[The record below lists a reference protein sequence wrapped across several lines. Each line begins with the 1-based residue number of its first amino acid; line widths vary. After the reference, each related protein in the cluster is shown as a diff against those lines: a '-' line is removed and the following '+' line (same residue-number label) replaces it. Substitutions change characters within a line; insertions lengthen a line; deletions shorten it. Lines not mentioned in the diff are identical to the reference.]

1 MTTSQPPKPLVVSFP
16 FLCLLLL
23 GSAVTSF
30 GQATLSGTVK
40 DSSGAAIAGA
50 TVTARNTASGTS
62 YTVSADSEGKY
73 ELKDVASGPYRVT
86 ASSLGFSD
94 LGVNLSVEA
103 SGNATQDFTLSAGSL
118 QDEVTVTAAKGLRA
132 AAEIPQAI
140 TVVGA
145 LELETRRPI
154 GVAEAYERTPSVNQT
169 DPNPQRARPTIRGFQ
184 SSRLLIAVDGERLNN
199 QRFAA
204 DFVGVSPSLVD
215 ITQIESVE
223 VVAGSGSSLYGSD
236 AIGGTINII
245 TKGPQRAI
253 GTEHRLDARLDTDFS
268 SNSRFRRGGL
278 ALGYGEDWF
287 GVRVNY
293 ARFLNPNYRMGGT
306 AITRDEVIRFGRF
319 AVQAGTAAGQTGA
332 GLINAYPVFS
342 LPANTE
348 ISNSGGNG
356 QIGGADF
363 IMFPSERQNL
373 RLRYSLNR
381 YGDLGVPWSEFPTTT
396 NRANTGFSDFDKFS
410 ARYELRDITSW
421 FPRLSASIFWQKYR
435 RQLDEIRYNI
445 PADNPAAGINSSYA
459 TVIVSPGPPPVTR
472 SDFTGKDS
480 ARLLLA
486 DAHTLNS
493 NETTGFDVQM
503 NFLPWKN
510 AIYITGVNH
519 SLDRNRDRFDET
531 RFSVGGPPGTPP
543 IGTVTSRLIDVR
555 NTPYSDYKNYGW
567 YNQLEQNTKYVR
579 LVGGFRV
586 DNWRTVANPT
596 PGFPVGTLRALSAAL
611 VPAIQA
617 NPGSLNA
624 SGLSGLTALA
634 TGSGALNTSNTITT
648 YNIGA
653 TLLFGGFN
661 PYARFSTSYREP
673 DTTSRYLIRN
683 FSTSPVFS
691 LPSLINAGLK
701 PEKGKDI
708 DVGIKIN
715 KQKVRAMFG
724 FYRNV
729 LNDATGTANNG
740 YCIAANPAQGIIATG
755 PPFCPQ
761 PTQHFAQVFQTINF
775 SQVVTRGFETMIE
788 ADVSL
793 GSAGSL
799 TPLFTFSTLRAQ
811 NKNPDATR
819 LAVIRA
825 VYNSSAPLELE
836 GSPTDVPFY
845 SLPNWQGTV
854 APRFT
859 SKNGRVWG
867 EYEYRFTSKITRVDP
882 NEISFAGTTQYA
894 FFASYK
900 GIQKHT
906 IRGGF
911 TLGKENPM
919 RISLGV
925 ENFTNRLY
933 FLPFQPGPA
942 PGRSFTVGTTI
953 PLSKKW

>member
-1 MTTSQPPKPLVVSFP
+1 LF
-16 FLCLLLL
+16 FLLIL
-23 GSAVTSF
+23 SATATF
-30 GQATLSGTVK
+30 GQASISGTIK
-40 DSSGAAIAGA
+40 DSTGA
-50 TVTARNTASGTS
+50 TVADATVLVRSTTS
-62 YTVSADSEGKY
+62 SNETTTVSDSGGKY
-73 ELKDVASGPYRVT
+73 EVKDLPAGLYRVT
-86 ASSLGFSD
+86 VSSPGFSQ
-94 LGVNLSVEA
+94 LGANVSLDA
-103 SGNATQDFTLSAGSL
+103 SGSTTQDFTLNAGAL
-118 QDEVTVTAAKGLRA
+118 QDEVTVTAARGLRS

-154 GVAEAYERTPSVNQT
+154 GIAEAYERTPSVSQT

-184 SSRLLIAVDGERLNN
+184 SSRLLIAVDGERINN

-215 ITQIESVE
+215 PTQIDSVE
-223 VVAGSGSSLYGSD
+223 VIAGSGSSLYGSD

-245 TKGPQRAI
+245 TKGPQRAADN
-253 GTEHRLDARLDTDFS
+253 GHRLDARIDSDFS
-268 SNSRFRRGGL
+268 SNSRFRRGGV

-287 GVRVNY
+287 AVRVNY
-293 ARFLNPNYRMGGT
+293 ASFINPNYRMGGQ
-306 AITRDEVIRFGRF
+306 AITREEVIKFGRF

-332 GLINAYPVFS
+332 GLINSYPVFQ
-342 LPANTE
+342 LPANAE
-348 ISNSGGNG
+348 ILNSGGNG
-356 QIGGADF
+356 KIGGADF

-373 RLRYSLNR
+373 RLRYSINR
-381 YGDLGVPWSEFPTTT
+381 YGDLGVPWSDFPTTT
-396 NRANTGFSDFDKFS
+396 NRANTGFSDFSKFS

-421 FPRLSASIFWQKYR
+421 FPRLSASLFWQKYKR
-435 RQLDEIRYNI
+435 RLDEIRYNI
-445 PADNPAAGINSSYA
+445 PADNPAAGINSSYGN
-459 TVIVSPGPPPVTR
+459 VLISPGPPPTFR

-510 AIYITGVNH
+510 AVYITGVNH

-543 IGTVTSRLIDVR
+543 IGTVTSSLRDVR

-596 PGFPVGTLRALSAAL
+596 PGFPVGTLRALSTAL
-611 VPAIQA
+611 LPAIQA

-624 SGLSGLTALA
+624 NGLSGLNALA

-653 TLLFGGFN
+653 TLLLGGFN

-740 YCIAANPAQGIIATG
+740 YCITANPAQGILPTG

-799 TPLFTFSTLRAQ
+799 TPFFTFSTLRAQ

-825 VYNSSAPLELE
+825 VYNSSAPLKLE

-845 SLPNWQGTV
+845 SLPNWQGAVT
-854 APRFT
+854 PRFT

-867 EYEYRFTSKITRVDP
+867 EYEYRFSSEITRVDP

-900 GIQKHT
+900 GIQKHS

-911 TLGKENPM
+911 NVGKETPI
-919 RISLGV
+919 RVSLGV
-925 ENFTNRLY
+925 ENLTNRLY
-933 FLPFQPGPA
+933 FLPFQPGPGM
-942 PGRSFTVGTTI
+942 GRSFTIGTTI